1 MHEWYKKN
9 HKKILYI
16 NRICIFTT
24 SCFIT
29 LTHEITLNEKL
40 NMIDLKGGIDV
51 KTTCMGIFVFRTVGV
66 LIHISCLVCYIVA
79 LFYSVM
85 LLSRFSYV
93 LMTAWLVLHE
103 LLHWRYRKFLRGL
116 SNFLGKPFC

>member
-1 MHEWYKKN
+1 M
-9 HKKILYI
+9 
-16 NRICIFTT
+16 
-24 SCFIT
+24 
-29 LTHEITLNEKL
+29 NEKL

-51 KTTCMGIFVFRTVGV
+51 KTACMGIFVFHTVGG
-66 LIHISCLVCYIVA
+66 LIHISCLVCYIVT
-79 LFYSVM
+79 LSYSVM

-116 SNFLGKPFC
+116 SDFLDKRFC